1 MARVGLGLSPQ
12 ELASRAGV
20 HYITLRRLEA
30 GESVSEDTRDKI
42 EGALSDAGATFSKRG
57 GRIGATVPE

>member
-1 MARVGLGLSPQ
+1 MARAGLGLSPQ
-12 ELASRAGV
+12 DLADRAGV

-30 GESVSEDTRDKI
+30 GEGVSEDTRGKI
-42 EGALSDAGATFSKRG
+42 EKALADAGATFSKRG